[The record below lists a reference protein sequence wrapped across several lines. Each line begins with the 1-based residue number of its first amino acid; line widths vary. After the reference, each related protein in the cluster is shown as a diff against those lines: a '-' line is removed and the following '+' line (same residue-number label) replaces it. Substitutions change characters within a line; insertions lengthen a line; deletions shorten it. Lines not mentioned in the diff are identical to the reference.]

1 MSHDGRR
8 RFIKQCALGVLTA
21 PFGFAGCVTSF
32 SLFGGGQAV
41 ANDGTIDNQPRQEP
55 RWPIEF
61 QKEDF
66 IFHCDFDVRQRGDI
80 VRDLVDLRTDI
91 SQQLNIRIAAEPI
104 HLLLFGNAAN
114 YRGYMRAYFPDVP
127 ERRALFIKRRGP
139 GMVFA
144 YDSRSLGT
152 DLRHETTHALLNAS
166 LAYVPLWLDEG
177 LAEYFEVPAS
187 KRQAEGEHMRMV
199 RWRATLG
206 NVPKVEELDSIR
218 ELSAMGAA
226 QYRDAW
232 SWIHFLLHFSPA
244 SRQCLQRYLQDVQAG
259 LPPGPFP
266 RRLAAD
272 LPDADASYLQ
282 HFRRW

>member
-1 MSHDGRR
+1 VIS
-8 RFIKQCALGVLTA
+8 V
-21 PFGFAGCVTSF
+21 PFGFAGSSA
-32 SLFGGGQAV
+32 SLSLLEGDRAV
-41 ANDGTIDNQPRQEP
+41 ANDGTVETLRREEP

-61 QKEDF
+61 QQEDF

-80 VRDLVDLRTDI
+80 VRDLVQLRTDI
-91 SQQLNIRIAAEPI
+91 AQELKIRIAAEPI
-104 HLLLFGNAAN
+104 HLLLFGSAAN
-114 YRGYMRAYFPDVP
+114 YRGYMRTYFPDVP

-177 LAEYFEVPAS
+177 MAEYFEVPAS
-187 KRQAEGEHMRMV
+187 KRQTEGEHMRMV

-206 NVPKVEELDSIR
+206 HVPNTEELDSIR
-218 ELSAMGAA
+218 DLAAMGAA

-232 SWIHFLLHFSPA
+232 SWVHFLLHFSPS

-272 LPDADASYLQ
+272 LPDAKLSYLQ